1 MADGTDRAVLAPGA
15 SGPAVERLG
24 RLGGTLDLSHPR
36 RVHVTNVGGAGMSA
50 VATLL
55 AESHHR
61 VSGHDPAATTPFLF
75 FTDHHDELGRAV
87 TEGRRTEFSD
97 FEGFGGTVP
106 DPQDPDTFERSRLDW
121 DRRRQALTLVFP
133 GITNV
138 RLQGGANYSRSLKR
152 TVLSLVQ
159 RTGTATAAGTAAISA
174 ASEAA
179 NVFLEEE
186 RR

>member
-1 MADGTDRAVLAPGA
+1 MGVRHETR
-15 SGPAVERLG
+15 
-24 RLGGTLDLSHPR
+24 
-36 RVHVTNVGGAGMSA
+36 
-50 VATLL
+50 
-55 AESHHR
+55 
-61 VSGHDPAATTPFLF
+61 
-75 FTDHHDELGRAV
+75 
-87 TEGRRTEFSD
+87 
-97 FEGFGGTVP
+97 
-106 DPQDPDTFERSRLDW
+106 RSRLDW